1 MEECK
6 TVNKVSEP
14 CPNIYP
20 RLMRKKKAAK
30 KDAEKSHQFEVESCQ
45 DGFKFLAMDNKSI
58 EALKLYLV
66 FVGSYLEDSYQLMR
80 LYELEVREDTSKG
93 CLSVVHGLCGP
104 ISIVLSPPEL
114 RNFC

>member
-1 MEECK
+1 ML
-6 TVNKVSEP
+6 
-14 CPNIYP
+14 
-20 RLMRKKKAAK
+20 R
-30 KDAEKSHQFEVESCQ
+30 SHINLKLSH
-45 DGFKFLAMDNKSI
+45 ARMDSNSWQWTI
-58 EALKLYLV
+58 SPWGMEALKLYLV